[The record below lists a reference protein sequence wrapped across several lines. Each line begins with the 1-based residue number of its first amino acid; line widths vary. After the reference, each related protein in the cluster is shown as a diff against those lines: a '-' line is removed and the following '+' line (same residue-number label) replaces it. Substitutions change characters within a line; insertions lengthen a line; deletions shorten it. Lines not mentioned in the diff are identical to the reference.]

1 MRLLRLTL
9 RDATAP
15 LDVPVDAF
23 AGGGSGVEPATSVD
37 AYARVAWPGAARA
50 RAEESW
56 SLRRGRSRLA
66 AVVGLAAMSMPVAAP
81 LQAQVASPFTT
92 VEDTQEAGRQ
102 QATEPGGAVGT
113 DARPAAATAPAGAS
127 DDRMMRALI
136 GHRAELDLSEG
147 RLATGQVLSV
157 EDGVFVI
164 ALEPSMQ
171 LVTLST
177 SDVLAAR
184 LMAPALVAEVEAEPE
199 TKNRST
205 ALMATGIATTAI
217 GATMFVTWMFP
228 SVLFGYSASSL
239 ATAAGVGAGLV
250 AAGVPMWIIGGRNV
264 EVTPTVAYEPL
275 GDRAVTAYGGLRF
288 AF

>member
-15 LDVPVDAF
+15 LDAPVDAF
-23 AGGGSGVEPATSVD
+23 AGGGSGVESATCAD
-37 AYARVAWPGAARA
+37 AYERIAWPSAAPDRVEA
-50 RAEESW
+50 SW
-56 SLRRGRSRLA
+56 SLRRGPSRLA
-66 AVVGLAAMSMPVAAP
+66 AAVGLAALSVPAAAP
-81 LQAQVASPFTT
+81 LHAQVASPFTT
-92 VEDTQEAGRQ
+92 VEQTQEGARE
-102 QATEPGGAVGT
+102 QATDAGVDT
-113 DARPAAATAPAGAS
+113 NARPAATAAPASDS
-127 DDRMMRALI
+127 DDRLMRALI
-136 GHRAELDLSEG
+136 GHRAELELTEG
-147 RLATGQVLSV
+147 RRATGQVLSV
-157 EDGVFVI
+157 EDGVFVL

-171 LVTLST
+171 LVTLS
-177 SDVLAAR
+177 SADVVAAR

-264 EVTPTVAYEPL
+264 EVTPTVAYEAL